1 MSKIYPVLLAGGSG
15 TRLWPLSRKSYPKQF
30 SNLIGGHTLFQQS
43 ALRLTSSTF
52 LEFAPHITLTN
63 SDFRFIVG
71 EQLQAVGIDPG
82 TILIEPEAKNTAP
95 AILAAAV
102 FAMDNDPDA
111 VLLVAPSDHVIPDTG
126 VFHQAVKTG
135 LDQVAN
141 GKLVTFGITPSHA
154 ETGYG
159 YLELS
164 STKAEVSDVKVVRHF
179 VEKPNLEN
187 AERMLKSGNY
197 LWNAGIFLFRARDMV
212 TAFEKFDPFTLDL
225 VSAAVMQASVDL
237 GFLRLQPEA
246 WSQLVSNS
254 IDYAVMEKADN
265 LVAVAYRSKWSDLGG
280 WDAVWAETDK
290 DENCNVVSD
299 AAHSID
305 CENSLLRSE
314 NPSQQLVGLGLD
326 NIIAI
331 SMPDAVLVAHKDRAQ
346 DVKKVVDHLKKN
358 AISQAEVFPI
368 DHRPWGW
375 FESLILSECFQVKRI
390 CVNPG
395 AALSL
400 QSHKF
405 RSEHWIVVE
414 GVAKVTI
421 DDRVEVV
428 EAGQSVYVPQGAI
441 HRMEN
446 TGARSMVL
454 IEVQIGT
461 YFGEDDIIRFEDAYA
476 RNVVAAGLAEKCT
489 IQLSYAIGV
498 ARPLVDLRRYI
509 WHRSGQRR
517 ADRKSCVRLYGPDP
531 TRHPHA
537 SGPEQTHLSTHSCL
551 RPLWPRA

>member
-1 MSKIYPVLLAGGSG
+1 MNKIYPVLLAGGSG

-30 SNLIGGHTLFQQS
+30 SNLMGSHTLFQQS
-43 ALRLTSSTF
+43 ALRLTSSSIV
-52 LEFAPHITLTN
+52 EFAPHITLTN

-71 EQLQAVGIDPG
+71 EQFQAVGIDPG

-95 AILAAAV
+95 AILAASV
-102 FAMDNDPDA
+102 FAMNNDPDA
-111 VLLVAPSDHVIPDTG
+111 VLLVAPSDHVIPDTDA
-126 VFHQAVKTG
+126 FHQAVKMG

-141 GKLVTFGITPSHA
+141 RKLVTFGITPTHP

-164 STKAEVSDVKVVRHF
+164 NNRDAVSDVEKVARF
-179 VEKPNLEN
+179 IEKPDLQN

-197 LWNAGIFLFRARDMV
+197 LWNAGIFLFRARDIV
-212 TAFEKFDPFTLDL
+212 DAFEVFDLTTVKL
-225 VSAAVMQASVDL
+225 VTESVLEAKLDL
-237 GFLRLQPEA
+237 GFLRLKPEA
-246 WSQLVSNS
+246 WSELVPDS

-265 LVAVAYRSKWSDLGG
+265 LVSVVYSSKWSDLGG
-280 WDAVWAETDK
+280 WDAVWAETEK
-290 DENCNVVSD
+290 DENGNAVSD
-299 AAHSID
+299 AAHAIS

-314 NPSQQLVGLGLD
+314 NSSQQLVGLGLD
-326 NIIAI
+326 NIMAI
-331 SMPDAVLVAHKDRAQ
+331 SMPDAVLVAHKDRMQ
-346 DVKKVVDHLKKN
+346 DMKRVVDHLKKN

-414 GVAKVTI
+414 GIAKVTI
-421 DDRVEVV
+421 DDRVELV

-446 TGARSMVL
+446 PGARSMVL
-454 IEVQIGT
+454 VEVQIGS
-461 YFGEDDIIRFEDAYA
+461 YFGEDDIIRYEDAYA
-476 RNVVAAGLAEKCT
+476 RN
-489 IQLSYAIGV
+489 
-498 ARPLVDLRRYI
+498 
-509 WHRSGQRR
+509 
-517 ADRKSCVRLYGPDP
+517 
-531 TRHPHA
+531 
-537 SGPEQTHLSTHSCL
+537 
-551 RPLWPRA
+551 

>member
-1 MSKIYPVLLAGGSG
+1 MSIDKEKKQMSKIYPVLLAGGSG

-30 SNLIGGHTLFQQS
+30 SNLMGGHTLFQQS
-43 ALRLTSSTF
+43 ALRLTSSAIV
-52 LEFAPHITLTN
+52 EFAPHITLTN

-95 AILAAAV
+95 AILAASV
-102 FAMDNDPDA
+102 FAMNNDPDA
-111 VLLVAPSDHVIPDTG
+111 VLLVAPSDHVIPNTDA
-126 VFHQAVKTG
+126 FHHAVEKG
-135 LDQVAN
+135 LERVAD
-141 GKLVTFGITPSHA
+141 GKLVTFGITPTHP

-164 STKAEVSDVKVVRHF
+164 DNTDVVSDVERVARF
-179 VEKPNLEN
+179 VEKPDLEN

-197 LWNAGIFLFRARDMV
+197 LWNAGIFLFRARDMID
-212 TAFEKFDPFTLDL
+212 AFEQFDPATLNL
-225 VSAAVMQASVDL
+225 VQVAMAHASVDL

-246 WSQLVSNS
+246 WSQLVPDS

-280 WDAVWAETDK
+280 WDAVWAETEK
-290 DENCNVVSD
+290 DENNNAISDMAHVLDCN
-299 AAHSID
+299 
-305 CENSLLRSE
+305 NSLLRSE
-314 NPSQQLVGLGLD
+314 NPFQQIVGLGLE
-326 NIIAI
+326 NIVAIA
-331 SMPDAVLVAHKDRAQ
+331 MPDAVLVADKDRAQ
-346 DVKKVVDHLKKN
+346 DVKKVVDHLN
-358 AISQAEVFPI
+358 EIAIPQGEVFPK

-375 FESLILSECFQVKRI
+375 FESLILSDCFQVKRI
-390 CVNPG
+390 CVHPG

-421 DDRVEVV
+421 DERVQLV
-428 EAGQSVYVPQGAI
+428 EAGQSVYVPLGAI

-446 TGARSMVL
+446 PGTQPMVL

-461 YFGEDDIIRFEDAYA
+461 YFGEDDIIRYEDVYA
-476 RNVVAAGLAEKCT
+476 R
-489 IQLSYAIGV
+489 
-498 ARPLVDLRRYI
+498 D
-509 WHRSGQRR
+509 
-517 ADRKSCVRLYGPDP
+517 
-531 TRHPHA
+531 
-537 SGPEQTHLSTHSCL
+537 
-551 RPLWPRA
+551 